1 MEMKKLTSKLMAGTL
16 MAGAMAL
23 TAGSAVQ
30 ADSQGVTDSE
40 VVFGSVN
47 DLSGIFAAVGV
58 PATNGANLRF
68 EEANAAGGVHGRQIR
83 FVVEDNGYQI
93 PRAMQGY
100 NKLLNRDKVFG
111 MLLSLGTP
119 MNIAG
124 FKLLDPKGIPNIG
137 PLSSAR
143 QMLQEPVDNKFIGF
157 SSYYDQVDAGVTYLA
172 AEFDAKEVC
181 SMYIPSDFGKEI
193 QESAVATAEKLGLT
207 YAAET
212 SHKPDEL
219 DFVGSLTKLK
229 AAGCDVIAMAL
240 GVRQGITVVGTAK
253 KLGWTDVK
261 FLNTSAGFLDVVA
274 AVPGGVTEG
283 LYAAAGWVDLIAR
296 AEDEVPAKFIAD
308 YEAKFGQPAGG
319 FAMLG
324 YSAADT
330 VVRALEAA
338 GQDLTQESFVKGM
351 ETLAY
356 FDALTDTQISYSA
369 DDHRGADDIVISV
382 VEAGKWKELSRQ

>member
-1 MEMKKLTSKLMAGTL
+1 MKKFTSKVMAGTL
-16 MAGAMAL
+16 IAGAMAL
-23 TAGSAVQ
+23 AAGSAAQ

-58 PATNGANLRF
+58 PATNGANMRF
-68 EEANAAGGVHGRQIR
+68 AEANAAGGVHGRQIR

-124 FKLLDPKGIPNIG
+124 FKLLDPKGIPNVG
-137 PLSSAR
+137 PLSAAR
-143 QMLQEPVDNKFIGF
+143 QMLQDPVENKFIGF
-157 SSYYDQVDAGVTYLA
+157 SSYYDQVKAGVTYLA
-172 AEFDAKEVC
+172 GEFDAKEVC

-193 QESAVATAEKLGLT
+193 KESAEETAAALGLT
-207 YAAET
+207 FAAET

-229 AAGCDVIAMAL
+229 AAGCDVIAMGL

-261 FLNTSAGFLDVVA
+261 FLNTSAGFLGVVA

-283 LYAAAGWVDLIAR
+283 LYASAGWVDLIAR
-296 AEDEVPAKFIAD
+296 AEDEAPAKFIAD
-308 YEAKFGQPAGG
+308 YETAFGHPASG

-330 VVRALEAA
+330 VIRALEAA
-338 GQDLTQESFVKGM
+338 GPDLTQEAFVKGM
-351 ETLAY
+351 ESLQY
-356 FDALTDTQISYSA
+356 HDALTDTDISYSA
-369 DDHRGADDIVISV
+369 DDHRGADDIVISI
-382 VEAGKWKELSRQ
+382 VEGGKWKELSRQ

>member
-1 MEMKKLTSKLMAGTL
+1 MKKLTTAVA
-16 MAGAMAL
+16 AGAMAL
-23 TAGSAVQ
+23 SSQ
-30 ADSQGVTDSE
+30 ALADTQGVTDTE

-58 PATNGANLRF
+58 PAVNGANMRF
-68 EEANAAGGVHGRQIR
+68 EEANAAGGVHGRQIK

-111 MLLSLGTP
+111 MVLSLGTP

-137 PLSSAR
+137 PLSAAR
-143 QMLQEPVDNKFIGF
+143 QMLQDPIDNKFIGF
-157 SSYYDQVDAGVTYLA
+157 SSYWDQVQVGVKYLA
-172 AEFDAKEVC
+172 GEFDAKEIC
-181 SMYIPSDFGKEI
+181 TMYIPSDFGKEI
-193 QESAVATAEKLGLT
+193 AESTKDVTASLGL
-207 YAAET
+207 ALGGET
-212 SHKPDEL
+212 THKPDEL

-229 AAGCDVIAMAL
+229 SAGCDVITMAL

-261 FLNTSAGFLDVVA
+261 FLNTSAGFLEPVA
-274 AVPGGVTEG
+274 MVPGGVTDG
-283 LYAAAGWVDLIAR
+283 LYASAGWVDLYSR
-296 AEDEVPAKFIAD
+296 AGDAVPGKFIAD
-308 YEAKFGQPAGG
+308 YKAKFDQPASG

-338 GQDLTQESFVKGM
+338 GPDLTHESFQAAM
-351 ETLAY
+351 ETLDY
-356 FDALTDTQISYSA
+356 YDELSDAQVKYGPG
-369 DDHRGADDIVISV
+369 DHQGVDEVTISV
-382 VEAGKWKELSRQ
+382 VENGGWKLVSRQ

>member
-1 MEMKKLTSKLMAGTL
+1 MKKLTTAVAAS
-16 MAGAMAL
+16 AMAL
-23 TAGSAVQ
+23 TSTAW
-30 ADSQGVTDSE
+30 ADTQGVTDTE

-58 PATNGANLRF
+58 PAVNGANMRF
-68 EEANAAGGVHGRQIR
+68 DEVNAAGGVHGRMIK

-119 MNIAG
+119 MNLAG

-137 PLSSAR
+137 PLSSA
-143 QMLQEPVDNKFIGF
+143 QGMLQEPIDNKFIGY
-157 SSYYDQVDAGVTYLA
+157 SSYWDQVQVGVKYLA
-172 AEFDAKEVC
+172 GEFDAKEIC
-181 SMYIPSDFGKEI
+181 TMYIPSDFGKEI
-193 QESAVATAEKLGLT
+193 AESTKDVTASLGLSLGG
-207 YAAET
+207 ET
-212 SHKPDEL
+212 THKPDEL

-229 AAGCDVIAMAL
+229 SAGCDVITMAL

-261 FLNTSAGFLDVVA
+261 FLNTSAGFLEPVA
-274 AVPGGVTEG
+274 MVPGGVTDG
-283 LYAAAGWVDLIAR
+283 LYAAAGWVDLYSR
-296 AEDEVPAKFIAD
+296 AGEEAPGKFIAA
-308 YEAKFGQPAGG
+308 YKAKYDQPASG

-324 YSAADT
+324 YTGADT

-338 GQDLTQESFVKGM
+338 GPDLTHESFKAAMESLEYKDDLSDAMVKYGPG
-351 ETLAY
+351 
-356 FDALTDTQISYSA
+356 
-369 DDHRGADDIVISV
+369 DHQGVDEVTISV
-382 VEAGKWKELSRQ
+382 VEGGAWKLVARQ

>member
-1 MEMKKLTSKLMAGTL
+1 MKKLTTAVA
-16 MAGAMAL
+16 AGAMAL
-23 TAGSAVQ
+23 SSQ
-30 ADSQGVTDSE
+30 ALADTQGVTDTE

-58 PATNGANLRF
+58 PAVNGANMRF
-68 EEANAAGGVHGRQIR
+68 DEANAAGGVHGRMIK

-137 PLSSAR
+137 PLSAAR
-143 QMLQEPVDNKFIGF
+143 QMLQDPIDNKYIGF
-157 SSYYDQVDAGVTYLA
+157 SSYWDQVQVGVKYLA
-172 AEFDAKEVC
+172 GEFDAKEIC
-181 SMYIPSDFGKEI
+181 TMYIPSDFGKEI
-193 QESAVATAEKLGLT
+193 AESTKDVTASLGL
-207 YAAET
+207 ALGGET
-212 SHKPDEL
+212 THKPDEL

-229 AAGCDVIAMAL
+229 SAGCDVITMAL

-261 FLNTSAGFLDVVA
+261 FLNTSAGFLEPVA
-274 AVPGGVTEG
+274 MVPGGVTDG
-283 LYAAAGWVDLIAR
+283 LYASAGWVDLYSR
-296 AEDEVPAKFIAD
+296 AGDAVPGKFIAD
-308 YEAKFGQPAGG
+308 YKAKFDQPASG

-338 GQDLTQESFVKGM
+338 GKDLTHESFQTAM
-351 ETLAY
+351 ESLDFY
-356 FDALTDTQISYSA
+356 DELSDAQIKYGPG
-369 DDHRGADDIVISV
+369 DHQGVDEVTISV
-382 VEAGKWKELSRQ
+382 VENGGWKLVSRQ

>member
-1 MEMKKLTSKLMAGTL
+1 MKKLTTALA
-16 MAGAMAL
+16 AAAMACA
-23 TAGSAVQ
+23 TAAQ
-30 ADSQGVTDSE
+30 AETQGVTDSE
-40 VVFGSVN
+40 VVIGSVN

-58 PATNGANLRF
+58 PAVNGANLRF
-68 EEANAAGGVHGRQIR
+68 DEANANGGVHGRKIR

-100 NKLLNRDKVFG
+100 NKLLNRDQVFA

-137 PLSSAR
+137 PLSAAR

-157 SSYYDQVDAGVTYLA
+157 SSYYDQVQAGVTYLA
-172 AEFDAKEVC
+172 KEFDAKEIC
-181 SMYIPSDFGKEI
+181 TMYIPSDYGKEI
-193 QESAVATAEKLGLT
+193 QESTKDISESLGLT
-207 YAAET
+207 FAAET

-229 AAGCDVIAMAL
+229 SAGCDVVTMAL

-253 KLGWTDVK
+253 KLGWEDVK

-296 AEDEVPAKFIAD
+296 AEDEVPAKFMAD

-330 VVRALEAA
+330 LVRALEAA
-338 GQDLTQESFVKGM
+338 GPELSHESFIEGM
-351 ETLAY
+351 ESLEY
-356 FDALTDTQISYSA
+356 YDELTDTKITYGP

-382 VEAGKWKELSRQ
+382 VENGQWKELSRQ

>member
-1 MEMKKLTSKLMAGTL
+1 MKKLTTAVA
-16 MAGAMAL
+16 AGAMAL
-23 TAGSAVQ
+23 SSQ
-30 ADSQGVTDSE
+30 ALADTQGVTDTE

-58 PATNGANLRF
+58 PAVNGANMRF
-68 EEANAAGGVHGRQIR
+68 EEANAAGGVHGRMIK

-111 MLLSLGTP
+111 MVLSLGTP

-137 PLSSAR
+137 PLSAAR
-143 QMLQEPVDNKFIGF
+143 QMLQDPIDNKYIGF
-157 SSYYDQVDAGVTYLA
+157 SSYWDQVQVGVKYLA
-172 AEFDAKEVC
+172 GEFDAKEIC
-181 SMYIPSDFGKEI
+181 TMYIPSDFGKEI
-193 QESAVATAEKLGLT
+193 AESTKDVTASLGL
-207 YAAET
+207 ALGGET
-212 SHKPDEL
+212 THKPDEL

-229 AAGCDVIAMAL
+229 SAGCDVITMAL

-261 FLNTSAGFLDVVA
+261 FLNTSAGFLEPVA
-274 AVPGGVTEG
+274 MVPGGVTDG
-283 LYAAAGWVDLIAR
+283 LYASAGWVDLYSR
-296 AEDEVPAKFIAD
+296 AGDAVPGKFIAD
-308 YEAKFGQPAGG
+308 YKAKYDQPASG

-338 GQDLTQESFVKGM
+338 GKDLTHESFQAGM
-351 ETLAY
+351 ESLDFY
-356 FDALTDTQISYSA
+356 DELSDAQIKYGA
-369 DDHRGADDIVISV
+369 GDHQGVDEVTISV
-382 VEAGKWKELSRQ
+382 VENGGWKLVSRQ